1 MAFIEINNDDI
12 QVLIDDEYE
21 NYVLA
26 GQFTVTMGED
36 SALAEGYGYANYQG
50 HADSQP
56 VVAVLLNPGDAP
68 AMPTSIVRNASNVF
82 TIKMNTFRA
91 YTGVWRATILVF
103 DRPASQGTGLVI
115 VRNATGKVTFDS
127 DQKYMRVVGQFSAT
141 GDMSMPLDGNVKYAL
156 VYASPWLRYSRF
168 YVRWPNG
175 MEDWGA
181 QHDSLLAQCTTT
193 SLALVLRM
201 TYYRLGGAAALPPGW
216 GDFATLSPGNYM
228 LLDVTN
234 QV

>member
-1 MAFIEINNDDI
+1 MAFIEINNDDV

-21 NYVLA
+21 NYILA
-26 GQFTVTMGED
+26 SKITVTMAED
-36 SALAEGYGYANYQG
+36 SGLAEAYGYGTYQG

-56 VVAVLLNPGDAP
+56 IVAVLLNPSDAP
-68 AMPTSIVRNASNVF
+68 AMPTSITRSGNTF

-103 DRPASQGTGLVI
+103 DRPASQGTGLVV
-115 VRNATGKVTFDS
+115 VRNAAGKVTFDS

-141 GDMSMPLDGNVKYAL
+141 GDMSLPLDGNVKYAL
-156 VYASPWLRYSRF
+156 LYASPWLRYSRF
-168 YVRWPNG
+168 LVRWPNG
-175 MEDWGA
+175 TIAYGA
-181 QHDSLLAQCTTT
+181 QHDSLLAQCTATT
-193 SLALVLRM
+193 LSLVLRM
-201 TYYRLGGAAALPPGW
+201 TYYRLGDAAALPPGW